1 MYTYF
6 DYSSTTPVNDD
17 VLNTYFKVLKKYFV
31 NSDSIYPRGIEVNN
45 LMEKSREKTASLL
58 NVSAKEVIFTSSGS
72 EANNLAIKGTAL
84 KRKEYG
90 KHIISTNVE
99 HSSVE
104 NSLKWLEEY
113 FDFEV
118 TYLPVNQSGIIEIE
132 DLKKALRKDT
142 ILVTIMYVNNES
154 GAIMPID
161 EIKKAVRKFPN
172 CYLHC
177 DCVQAIGK
185 TDFDLTDIDLAS
197 ISAHKIY
204 GLKGSGV
211 LIKKQ
216 HVQIAEIISGGK
228 QEYHLRG
235 GTSNAAANIVFF
247 KTLRLA
253 LEAFKANRDKVK
265 KYHEYFIKELK
276 KIDKVVI
283 NSPEDGC
290 YGVINFSC
298 LTITSQ
304 VMMNALSLKGFE
316 VSAASTCDSSL
327 AVSRVISQMYK
338 EENRL
343 KGTIRV
349 TISYLHTLEDIKG
362 LVKAIKEC
370 VEVYG

>member
-17 VLNTYFKVLKKYFV
+17 VLNTYFKVLNKYYV

-72 EANNLAIKGTAL
+72 EANNLAIKGAAL
-84 KRKEYG
+84 KRSEYG

-99 HSSVE
+99 HSSVT

-113 FDFEV
+113 CGFEI
-118 TYLPVNQSGIIEIE
+118 TYLPVNKNGVIEIS
-132 DLKKALRKDT
+132 DLEKNIRKDT
-142 ILVTIMYVNNES
+142 ILVSIMYVNNES

-161 EIKKAVRKFPN
+161 EIKRIVRKFPN

-177 DCVQAIGK
+177 DCVQAVGK
-185 TDFDLTDIDLAS
+185 IDFDLSDIDMAS

-216 HVQIAEIISGGK
+216 HVQIAEIISGGQ

-235 GTSNAAANIVFF
+235 GTSNAAVNIVFS

-253 LEAFKANRDKVK
+253 LEAFKANRDKIK
-265 KYHEYFIKELK
+265 KYHDYFIQELK
-276 KIDKVVI
+276 KLDKVVI

-290 YGVINFSC
+290 CGVINFSC

-316 VSAASTCDSSL
+316 VSASSTCDSLL
-327 AVSRVISQMYK
+327 AISRVISQMYR
-338 EENRL
+338 EEDRL

-349 TISYLHTLEDIKG
+349 SISHLHTLDDIKG
-362 LVKAIKEC
+362 LLKAIKEC
-370 VEVYG
+370 IEDYG

>member
-1 MYTYF
+1 MYKYF
-6 DYSSTTPVNDD
+6 DHSSTTPVNDD
-17 VLNTYFKVLKKYFV
+17 VLSTYYKILQKYFV
-31 NSDSIYPRGIEVNN
+31 NSESIYPRGLEVNN

-58 NVSAKEVIFTSSGS
+58 NVLPKEVIFTSSGS

-84 KRKEYG
+84 KRKGFG
-90 KHIISTNVE
+90 KHIISTTVE

-104 NSLKWLEEY
+104 RSIKWLVDY
-113 FDFEV
+113 LGFEV
-118 TYLPVNQSGIIEIE
+118 TYLPVNQNGVIEIE
-132 DLKKALRKDT
+132 DLEKAIRKDT
-142 ILVTIMYVNNES
+142 ILVSIMYVNNES

-161 EIKKAVRKFPN
+161 KIKSIVRKYPN

-185 TDFDLTDIDLAS
+185 IDFDLTDIDMAS

-216 HVQIAEIISGGK
+216 HVQIAEIISGGQ
-228 QEYHLRG
+228 QEFHLRA
-235 GTSNAAANIVFF
+235 GTSNAAVNIVFY
-247 KTLRLA
+247 KTLRKA
-253 LEAFKANRDKVK
+253 LEAYKDHKSKIK
-265 KYHEYFIKELK
+265 KNHDYLLEELK
-276 KIDKVVI
+276 KLDKIVI

-316 VSAASTCDSSL
+316 VSAVSTCDSQK
-327 AVSRVISQMYK
+327 AISRVISQMYK
-338 EENRL
+338 DENRL

-349 TISYLHTLEDIKG
+349 SISHLHSFEDIKG
-362 LVKAIKEC
+362 LKEAIKEC
-370 VEVYG
+370 IEDYG

>member
-6 DYSSTTPVNDD
+6 DHSSTTPVNDD
-17 VLNTYFKVLKKYFV
+17 VLSTYFKILQKYFV
-31 NSDSIYPRGIEVNN
+31 NSESIYPRGLEVNN

-58 NVSAKEVIFTSSGS
+58 NVLPKEVIFTSSGS

-84 KRKEYG
+84 KRSNYG
-90 KHIISTNVE
+90 KHIISTSIE
-99 HSSVE
+99 HSSVDK
-104 NSLKWLEEY
+104 SLKWLEEHL
-113 FDFEV
+113 DFEV
-118 TYLPVNQSGIIEIE
+118 TYLPVNQNGVIEIE

-142 ILVTIMYVNNES
+142 ILVSVMYVNNES

-161 EIKKAVRKFPN
+161 EIKSIVRKYPN
-172 CYLHC
+172 CYFHC

-185 TDFDLTDIDLAS
+185 IDFDLSDIDMAS

-216 HVQIAEIISGGK
+216 HVQISELLSGGQ
-228 QEYHLRG
+228 QEFHLRA
-235 GTSNAAANIVFF
+235 GTSNAAVNIVFY
-247 KTLRLA
+247 KTLKKA
-253 LEAFKANRDKVK
+253 LEAYRDHRNRIK
-265 KYHEYFIKELK
+265 KYHDYLLEELK
-276 KIDKVVI
+276 KLDKVVI
-283 NSPEDGC
+283 NSPENGC

-316 VSAASTCDSSL
+316 VSAVSTCDSQV
-327 AVSRVISQMYK
+327 AISRVISKMFND
-338 EENRL
+338 ENRL

-349 TISYLHTLEDIKG
+349 SISHLHSFEDIKG
-362 LVKAIKEC
+362 LIEAIKEC
-370 VEVYG
+370 IEDYG

>member
-1 MYTYF
+1 MYKYF
-6 DYSSTTPVNDD
+6 DHSSTTPVNDD
-17 VLNTYFKVLKKYFV
+17 VLNTYYKILQKYFV
-31 NSDSIYPRGIEVNN
+31 NSESIYPRGLEVNN

-58 NVSAKEVIFTSSGS
+58 NVLPKEVIFTSSGS

-84 KRKEYG
+84 KRKGFG
-90 KHIISTNVE
+90 KHIISTTVE

-104 NSLKWLEEY
+104 RSIKWLEDY
-113 FDFEV
+113 LGFEV
-118 TYLPVNQSGIIEIE
+118 TYLPVNQNGVIEIE
-132 DLKKALRKDT
+132 DLEKAIRKDT
-142 ILVTIMYVNNES
+142 ILVSIMYVNNES

-161 EIKKAVRKFPN
+161 KIKSIVRKYPN

-185 TDFDLTDIDLAS
+185 IDFDLTDIDMAS

-216 HVQIAEIISGGK
+216 HVQIAEIISGGQ
-228 QEYHLRG
+228 QEFHLRA
-235 GTSNAAANIVFF
+235 GTSNAAVNIVFY
-247 KTLRLA
+247 KTLRKA
-253 LEAFKANRDKVK
+253 LEAYKDHKNKIK
-265 KYHEYFIKELK
+265 KYHDYLLEELK
-276 KIDKVVI
+276 KLDKIVI

-316 VSAASTCDSSL
+316 VSAVSTCDSQK
-327 AVSRVISQMYK
+327 AISRVISQMYK
-338 EENRL
+338 DENRL

-349 TISYLHTLEDIKG
+349 SISHLHSFEDIKG
-362 LVKAIKEC
+362 LKEAIKEC
-370 VEVYG
+370 IEDYG